1 MEKKQCI
8 FHIPIDL
15 RGQKNSGSSVRPNK
29 MIEAF
34 QNIGYKVEIIMGDGK
49 KRKQKIREIK
59 KKIKKGEKYD
69 FLYSE
74 SSNLPT
80 LLTETH
86 HFPRYPF
93 LDFRF
98 FRFCKKHNIKIGLFY
113 RDVHWKFD
121 HFKKGKSKYKLI
133 IGEWFY
139 KYDLWQYRKHLD
151 VFYLPNKKM
160 LPYIPISFNGEI
172 EELPPGGSIP
182 GRDLEP
188 TNTRSRSNDNQLRIF
203 YVGGLSSLYN
213 LELLFKATQALD
225 FVSLV
230 VCCRE
235 EEWNKEKEKYEQ
247 YLNNR
252 IKIVHEQGKEL
263 YSYFNQADILNLF
276 VEPIPYWDVA
286 IPLKLFEYISN
297 QRPIIAVKNTAVGN
311 FITKN
316 KIGWTCEYS
325 LKALQDL
332 LSQLYSDKI
341 DEKKEIH
348 VKKANIKALK
358 CNNTWEVRAHKVV
371 ADLK

>member
-49 KRKQKIREIK
+49 KK
-59 KKIKKGEKYD
+59 KKIKKREKYD

-139 KYDLWQYRKHLD
+139 KY
-151 VFYLPNKKM
+151 
-160 LPYIPISFNGEI
+160 
-172 EELPPGGSIP
+172 
-182 GRDLEP
+182 
-188 TNTRSRSNDNQLRIF
+188 
-203 YVGGLSSLYN
+203 
-213 LELLFKATQALD
+213 
-225 FVSLV
+225 
-230 VCCRE
+230 
-235 EEWNKEKEKYEQ
+235 
-247 YLNNR
+247 
-252 IKIVHEQGKEL
+252 
-263 YSYFNQADILNLF
+263 
-276 VEPIPYWDVA
+276 
-286 IPLKLFEYISN
+286 
-297 QRPIIAVKNTAVGN
+297 
-311 FITKN
+311 
-316 KIGWTCEYS
+316 
-325 LKALQDL
+325 
-332 LSQLYSDKI
+332 
-341 DEKKEIH
+341 
-348 VKKANIKALK
+348 
-358 CNNTWEVRAHKVV
+358 
-371 ADLK
+371 